1 MTRQVSFEDDG
12 KPRTDGAG
20 RRTAVLFVASLAL
33 VLSTSFSAGQATVG
47 HVVPAEASVDADVAA
62 FYRDHPR
69 VRVWSRGGRPT
80 PAAYRVMA
88 RLGEARA
95 QGLDEDRYLTPVLL
109 RRWKA
114 VEEDRGGA
122 AALDALDP
130 LLSSAFLRFARDMK
144 RPPVGLHVVDPGAA
158 AKTESAVLILN
169 RLTKSG
175 DETAIT
181 VVLRM
186 SPEYEAL
193 FSDLAEWRRL
203 WRNLPQKP
211 LTKGAVVHPGETD
224 DRIPGLRLRLGA
236 GPGSGS
242 PDLLDEALAARLAD
256 FKTWHGLEP
265 NGILD
270 DRAVA
275 ALNRPSED
283 YEKAILA
290 DLDQLR
296 VLPAR
301 PDRRALLVDIAA
313 AELKIQED
321 GREVRRIR
329 VVVGKPETPTPSMVG
344 SIRYAVLT
352 PYWNLP
358 HDLVRDR
365 IAPEVL
371 LRGPSVLR
379 ARGMEALSDWSPQA
393 RRLEATEIDW
403 TAVAAG
409 NARLRLRQSPGVGN
423 MMGEAKFIFPNSFGV
438 YLHDTPDKALFDRQG
453 RRFSAG
459 CVRVEDAPW
468 LARWLMGR
476 DLAAVRTGEPEQKAE
491 LASAVPVYLLYLTV
505 KPRRNGGLIFGPDPY
520 GRLAGASRGKA
531 GRAENPEPPG

>member
-1 MTRQVSFEDDG
+1 MTRQVSFEGDG
-12 KPRTDGAG
+12 KPLTGGAG
-20 RRTAVLFVASLAL
+20 RRTTVLFVASLAL

-80 PAAYRVMA
+80 SAAYRVMT

-95 QGLDEDRYLTPVLL
+95 QGLDEDRYLTPLLL

-122 AALDALDP
+122 ALDALDP
-130 LLSSAFLRFARDMK
+130 LLSSAFVRFARDMK
-144 RPPVGLHVVDPGAA
+144 RPPVDLHVVDPGAA
-158 AKTESAVLILN
+158 AKAESAVLILT
-169 RLTKSG
+169 RLAKSG
-175 DETAIT
+175 DETTIT
-181 VVLRM
+181 AVLRM

-193 FSDLAEWRRL
+193 FSDLNEWRRL
-203 WRNLPQKP
+203 WRNLPQRP
-211 LTKGAVVHPGETD
+211 LTTGGVVHPGAKD
-224 DRIPGLRLRLGA
+224 DRIPGLRLRLGS

-256 FKTWHGLEP
+256 FKTWHGLEA

-270 DRAVA
+270 DRAIA

-301 PDRRALLVDIAA
+301 QDRRALVVDIAA

-321 GREVRRIR
+321 GREVRHMR

-371 LRGPSVLR
+371 RRGPSVLR

-409 NARLRLRQSPGVGN
+409 SARLRLRQSPGAGN

-459 CVRVEDAPW
+459 CVRVEDAAW
-468 LARWLMGR
+468 LGRWLMGR

-505 KPRRNGGLIFGPDPY
+505 KSRRNGGLIFGPDPY
-520 GRLAGASRGKA
+520 GRLAGVSRAKT
-531 GRAENPEPPG
+531 GRAENSEPAG